1 MPFKKDF
8 LTVTDFSGDEVLELF
23 KTTEEIKKSRFHD
36 GMKNKSVGLVF
47 QKPSLRTRVSF
58 QVGVWQLGGQCMSLS
73 PAEVNIG
80 VRESIKDAAQT
91 LSRYLDL
98 IVARVFRL

>member
-1 MPFKKDF
+1 MPVKKDF
-8 LTVTDFSGDEVLELF
+8 ISVSDLSSEDINGIFKKTDEL
-23 KTTEEIKKSRFHD
+23 KKSKFQD
-36 GMKNKSVGLVF
+36 SLKNKAVGLIF

-80 VRESIKDAAQT
+80 VRETIKDAALT

-98 IVARVFRL
+98 TSCT